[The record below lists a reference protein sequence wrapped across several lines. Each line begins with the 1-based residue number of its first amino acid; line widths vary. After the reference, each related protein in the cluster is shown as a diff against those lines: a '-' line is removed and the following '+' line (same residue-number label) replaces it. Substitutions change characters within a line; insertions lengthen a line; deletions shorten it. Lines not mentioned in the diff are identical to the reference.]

1 MDMNHIRWFCAAY
14 DRRSFSKAAESAF
27 VSRQAFG
34 KAMRGLEKELGLI
47 LFERGSLGSVPTEAA
62 RAVYP
67 YMKACL
73 KRYDE
78 ALDQIA
84 SFKSGQGRRMRIA
97 FSDSVPSALPDDLFP
112 ALEKAFPHVDF
123 VLEKHF
129 APHCLDLVKEGA
141 VDFAV
146 SSYSVRDQASLC
158 HIHIASHPLNALF
171 RRDLADF
178 SLDSPTLEDLSH
190 LTFFLLGNRFPGDDD
205 FIELFASH
213 GLELK
218 LNTRYVDYDLI
229 IEKVMQGEGAT
240 LAPSSTL
247 ERFDDASLVAVPFP
261 SSDIAWNLGV
271 VYEPEL
277 EDALVRSIIQFME
290 ERY

>member
-1 MDMNHIRWFCAAY
+1 MARC
-14 DRRSFSKAAESAF
+14 RLK
-27 VSRQAFG
+27 Q
-34 KAMRGLEKELGLI
+34 LGR
-47 LFERGSLGSVPTEAA
+47 F
-62 RAVYP
+62 YP

-78 ALDQIA
+78 ALDQAA
-84 SFKSGQGRRMRIA
+84 SFKSGQGRRMRVA

-158 HIHIASHPLNALF
+158 RIHIASHPLNALF

-213 GLELK
+213 GLKLK

-229 IEKVMQGEGAT
+229 IEKVMRGEGAT

-277 EDALVRSIIQFME
+277 EDSLVRSIIQFME